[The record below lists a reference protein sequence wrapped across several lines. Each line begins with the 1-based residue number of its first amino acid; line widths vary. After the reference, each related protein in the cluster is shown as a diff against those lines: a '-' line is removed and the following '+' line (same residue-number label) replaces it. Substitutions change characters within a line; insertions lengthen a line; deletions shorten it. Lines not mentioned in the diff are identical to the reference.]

1 MIQAGLIEQL
11 ELPSTV
17 DSLTK
22 IEGFIEE
29 FCEQC
34 NLNEDYYGNILIA
47 LTEGVNNAITH
58 GNKMDRD
65 KTVWLN
71 MESSDNDVEFTIVDE
86 GDGFDYNNI
95 PDPTLPEN
103 LERLSGRG
111 VFLMRQ
117 LADEVDF
124 EGNGSTIRLRFK
136 GLNN

>member
-22 IEGFIEE
+22 IESFIEE
-29 FCEQC
+29 CCEQC
-34 NLNEDYYGNILIA
+34 KLNGDYYGNILIA
-47 LTEGVNNAITH
+47 LTEGVNNAIAH
-58 GNKMDRD
+58 GNKYD
-65 KTVWLN
+65 KNKRVWLN
-71 MESSDNDVEFTIVDE
+71 METSDNDVEFTIVDE
-86 GDGFDYNNI
+86 GVGFDYNNV

-103 LERLSGRG
+103 LEKLSGRG

-117 LADEVDF
+117 LADEVVF
-124 EGNGSTIRLRFK
+124 EQNGSTIRLRFL